1 MLQFCESR
9 DIIVSVIK
17 MTIGE
22 RIKKRRTEIGMTVD
36 DLADAIGKNRAT
48 IYRYESADIEKLPIT
63 ILEPLAKV
71 LRTTPA
77 ELMGWSKDESNISAF
92 PSPTTTEDVVRLPV
106 IGDIAA
112 GFDKIANEDWSGET
126 VEIPKSFL
134 KGRPEDDFIVLTVD
148 GNSMY
153 PLYLDGDKVVIKK
166 QSTLN
171 RSGEIGAIIYE
182 GECVSLKKI
191 EYVEGEDWLKM
202 IPLNP
207 EFMPKTISGADLE
220 LCRVIGIPV
229 LLIREID

>member
-1 MLQFCESR
+1 MTVYQRIKFLRESIGLTQQELAEKVGYKTASAVNKIELGLR
-9 DIIVSVIK
+9 DINQSKIVAFANAL
-17 MTIGE
+17 G
-22 RIKKRRTEIGMTVD
+22 
-36 DLADAIGKNRAT
+36 
-48 IYRYESADIEKLPIT
+48 
-63 ILEPLAKV
+63 
-71 LRTTPA
+71 TTPGT
-77 ELMGWSKDESNISAF
+77 LMGDENKDESNISAF
-92 PSPTTTEDVVRLPV
+92 PSPTATDDVVRLPV

-134 KGRPEDDFIVLTVD
+134 KGRPEDDFIVLTVS

-171 RSGEIGAIIYE
+171 RSGEIGAIVYE

-191 EYVEGEDWLKM
+191 EYVDGEDWLKM

-207 EFMPKTISGADLE
+207 EFMPKTISGTDLE

-229 LLIREID
+229 LLIREIN